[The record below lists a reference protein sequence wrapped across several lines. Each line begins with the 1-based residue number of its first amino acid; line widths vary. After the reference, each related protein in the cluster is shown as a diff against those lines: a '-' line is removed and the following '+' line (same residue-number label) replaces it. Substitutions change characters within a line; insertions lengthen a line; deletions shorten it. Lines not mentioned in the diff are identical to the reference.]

1 MSVREGVSG
10 APTLTEAPSG
20 CSNAVCGV
28 VESTEPVV
36 AGKKT
41 THRLTVNV
49 GEEALLSV
57 QSKAEVE
64 VGSRI
69 VVAMAGSSIGDAVI
83 SEPKICD
90 ADTLGWQ
97 GPSNGPSSTAPS
109 ASGLSTGP
117 VLLPKT
123 FAPGD
128 SVPDERPKVGRAA
141 AAVDKMGNAEGAAE
155 AVEVRSIES
164 CSMPTPV
171 AQLYLWHS
179 YTCGTATPVAQL
191 YLWHS
196 YTCGTATPV
205 AQLPLWHSYT
215 CGTAVPGACL
225 YLWHGLVP
233 CAVMH
238 PFPTKPAYFLWRRLL
253 WLYSPWQALFV
264 TKPKLSKDEKEIAK
278 LEKLV
283 AKGDAKA
290 EQHVQSALF

>member
-179 YTCGTATPVAQL
+179 CASSMAILVAR
-191 YLWHS
+191 
-196 YTCGTATPV
+196 
-205 AQLPLWHSYT
+205 
-215 CGTAVPGACL
+215 L
-225 YLWHGLVP
+225 YLWHGCGPVCRDAAFPHIACVYCGHAYCGYTRHGRRSSLPSRSSPRIRRRSRSWRSWWLRATPRRSSTAKVP
-233 CAVMH
+233 FSQHLMRSAPHAPCRSRGPPAFVGH
-238 PFPTKPAYFLWRRLL
+238 PL
-253 WLYSPWQALFV
+253 
-264 TKPKLSKDEKEIAK
+264 
-278 LEKLV
+278 
-283 AKGDAKA
+283 
-290 EQHVQSALF
+290 

>member
-1 MSVREGVSG
+1 MASIREGVAG

-36 AGKKT
+36 TGKKT

-49 GEEALLSV
+49 GEEAPLSV
-57 QSKAEVE
+57 HSKVEVE

-69 VVAMAGSSIGDAVI
+69 VVAMAGSSIGDAEI

-109 ASGLSTGP
+109 GNGLSTGP

-128 SVPDERPKVGRAA
+128 SVPDERPKAGRAA

-155 AVEVRSIES
+155 AVE
-164 CSMPTPV
+164 
-171 AQLYLWHS
+171 
-179 YTCGTATPVAQL
+179 
-191 YLWHS
+191 
-196 YTCGTATPV
+196 
-205 AQLPLWHSYT
+205 
-215 CGTAVPGACL
+215 
-225 YLWHGLVP
+225 
-233 CAVMH
+233 
-238 PFPTKPAYFLWRRLL
+238 
-253 WLYSPWQALFV
+253 ALFV
-264 TKPKLSKDEKEIAK
+264 TKPKLSKDEKEMAK
-278 LEKLV
+278 LEKLA

-290 EQHVQSALF
+290 AAKLERLKVTVAVAAKRAAGEEVFTDDELEAAGLSAP

>member
-1 MSVREGVSG
+1 MSSVREGVSG
-10 APTLTEAPSG
+10 APALTEAPSG

-49 GEEALLSV
+49 GEDALLSV
-57 QSKAEVE
+57 QSKVEVE

-83 SEPKICD
+83 SEPKVCD
-90 ADTLGWQ
+90 ADTLGWE

-128 SVPDERPKVGRAA
+128 SVPDERPKAGRAA

-155 AVEVRSIES
+155 AVEVR
-164 CSMPTPV
+164 
-171 AQLYLWHS
+171 
-179 YTCGTATPVAQL
+179 YT
-191 YLWHS
+191 S
-196 YTCGTATPV
+196 
-205 AQLPLWHSYT
+205 
-215 CGTAVPGACL
+215 GTAVPAAWIYSWHSSGPVCRDPASPHIACVHTVAMLTVAVLAMAGAL
-225 YLWHGLVP
+225 RH
-233 CAVMH
+233 
-238 PFPTKPAYFLWRRLL
+238 
-253 WLYSPWQALFV
+253 QA
-264 TKPKLSKDEKEIAK
+264 E
-278 LEKLV
+278 
-283 AKGDAKA
+283 
-290 EQHVQSALF
+290 ALQG

>member
-179 YTCGTATPVAQL
+179 YPCGTAIHVAQL
-191 YLWHS
+191 CQEHA
-196 YTCGTATPV
+196 YTCGTA
-205 AQLPLWHSYT
+205 WSR
-215 CGTAVPGACL
+215 VP
-225 YLWHGLVP
+225 
-233 CAVMH
+233 
-238 PFPTKPAYFLWRRLL
+238 
-253 WLYSPWQALFV
+253 
-264 TKPKLSKDEKEIAK
+264 
-278 LEKLV
+278 
-283 AKGDAKA
+283 
-290 EQHVQSALF
+290 

>member
-1 MSVREGVSG
+1 MTPPTASSESMSSVREGVAG

-20 CSNAVCGV
+20 CSNAICGI

-49 GEEALLSV
+49 GEEAPLSV

-97 GPSNGPSSTAPS
+97 GPSNGPSSTAP
-109 ASGLSTGP
+109 AANGLSTGP

-128 SVPDERPKVGRAA
+128 SVPDERPKAGRAA

-155 AVEVRSIES
+155 AVEVRSIDS
-164 CSMPTPV
+164 R
-171 AQLYLWHS
+171 
-179 YTCGTATPVAQL
+179 GTATPVAQL
-191 YLWHS
+191 HLWHCYS
-196 YTCGTATPV
+196 SSMAVPSMATPV
-205 AQLPLWHSYT
+205 AQLYQQHGYT
-215 CGTAVPGACL
+215 CRTAV
-225 YLWHGLVP
+225 VP
-233 CAVMH
+233 CAVMQ
-238 PFPTKPAYFLWRRLL
+238 PFHT
-253 WLYSPWQALFV
+253 
-264 TKPKLSKDEKEIAK
+264 
-278 LEKLV
+278 
-283 AKGDAKA
+283 
-290 EQHVQSALF
+290 